1 MIQMDKTI
9 SIIKREFKTKVFTKG
24 FLIGTLIGPIF
35 MIGIALGPAYFFN
48 ISEKKAMEIKIVDE
62 TGILFNRLA
71 GTFNDTLDNGEA
83 RFILIP
89 VDPLNYNENPK
100 DYQQKIERE
109 ESSVLLVLPEH
120 LIEGGD
126 ITFYSRTVSDIDLI
140 QLIRRRINE
149 DVNKIRLEQAGF
161 DPEKIKKLTS
171 QIGIKTKKMV
181 KGKAEEKGFGQ
192 EFFTAFIFLLIL
204 YMTILLYGAGVMRS
218 VLEEKTSRI
227 IEVLLSSSNS
237 FNLMMGKIFGVGGAG
252 LVQYGI
258 WTILA
263 FTVFFFISGTS
274 LEIAQH
280 IKISPNVFLAIIVF
294 FVLGFFEFSTLY
306 AAVGAMCSSQED
318 AQALSTPVTLLI
330 IIPFIIS
337 FTVINDPSSTL
348 AQVLSLV
355 PFFTPML
362 MFLRIILATPPF
374 FEIMLS
380 IVINIV
386 AILIFVWISAKIYRV
401 GILMYGKRPTV
412 PEIIKWIRYK

>member
-274 LEIAQH
+274 PEIAQH

>member
-1 MIQMDKTI
+1 MTKTI

-24 FLIGTLIGPIF
+24 FLIGTLIGPIL
-35 MIGIALGPAYFFN
+35 MIGMALGPAYFLS
-48 ISEKKAMEIKIVDE
+48 ISEKRAIEIKIVDE
-62 TGILFNRLA
+62 TNILFNRLVH
-71 GTFNDTLDNGEA
+71 TFNDTLDNGEL

-89 VDPLNYNENPK
+89 VDPLDYKENSIS
-100 DYQQKIERE
+100 YQQNIEKE
-109 ESSVLLVLPEH
+109 KSSVLLVLPDH

-126 ITFYSRTVSDIDLI
+126 ITFYSKTVSDIDLI
-140 QLIRRRINE
+140 QLIRRKINE
-149 DVNKIRLEQAGF
+149 EINQVRLEQAGF

-171 QIGIKTKKMV
+171 RIGIKTKKMV

-204 YMTILLYGAGVMRS
+204 YMTILLYGAGVMRG

-258 WTILA
+258 WTFLA
-263 FTVFFFISGTS
+263 FTAFFFISGAS
-274 LEIAQH
+274 PKIAQH
-280 IKISPNVFLAIIVF
+280 IQISPNVFLAIIVF
-294 FVLGFFEFSTLY
+294 FVLGFFQFSTLY

-318 AQALSTPVTLLI
+318 AQALSTPVTFLI

-337 FTVINDPSSTL
+337 FTVINDPSSNL
-348 AQVLSLV
+348 AQILSLI

-374 FEIMLS
+374 FEVLLS
-380 IVINIV
+380 IVINLA
-386 AILIFVWISAKIYRV
+386 AILFFVWVSAKIYRV

-412 PEIIKWIRYK
+412 PEIIKWVRYK